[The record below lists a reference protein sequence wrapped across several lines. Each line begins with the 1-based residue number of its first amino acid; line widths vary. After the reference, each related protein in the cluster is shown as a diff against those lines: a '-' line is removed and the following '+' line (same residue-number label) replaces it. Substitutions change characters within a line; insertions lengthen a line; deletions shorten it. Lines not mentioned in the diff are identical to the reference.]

1 MSMFFAAM
9 LALGVSQDLTPETL
23 ERLRFELLPCEQPRL
38 EMTSTKSEYNFSFNQ
53 LNPVLQDGD
62 ADLKERERVLHQLR
76 LRNHKNRIVVEE
88 TQDGDAELK
97 ARILEK
103 VREKLIADRAALMKR
118 IERIIDEELATKP
131 GPAAKAPAPQDG
143 DLKDLERK
151 MRVLEEEKEKLAA
164 DMAKAKRYAAD
175 DALRAEAKKDGPH
188 DAQEAQEM
196 FENALELHDKDKNFR
211 EAIKLF
217 KRIYYN
223 YPKSRIGSI
232 SAYNVAC
239 GYALAGSKE
248 EAIDWLEYSVKA
260 GYNDFDHLRKDSDLD
275 SLRNEKRYKKLLT
288 DR

>member
-1 MSMFFAAM
+1 MSKFFAAIFV
-9 LALGVSQDLTPETL
+9 LGLSSVAIAQDSNTE
-23 ERLRFELLPCEQPRL
+23 EQ
-38 EMTSTKSEYNFSFNQ
+38 N
-53 LNPVLQDGD
+53 
-62 ADLKERERVLHQLR
+62 RVLEQLR
-76 LRNHKNRIVVEE
+76 NRNKKKSAVAEP
-88 TQDGDAELK
+88 QDGDAELK

-103 VREKLIADRAALMKR
+103 VREKLTADRAALLKR
-118 IERIIDEELATKP
+118 IEKIIDEELAKP
-131 GPAAKAPAPQDG
+131 GPSAKTPAAPEG
-143 DLKDLERK
+143 DVKELERK
-151 MRVLEEEKEKLAA
+151 MRILEEQKETLAA
-164 DMAKAKRYAAD
+164 EVAKAKRYAAD
-175 DALRAEAKKDGPH
+175 AALREEAKKDGPH

-196 FENALELHDKDKNFR
+196 FDNALELHDKDKNFR

-239 GYALAGSKE
+239 GYALAGSKD

-275 SLRNEKRYKKLLT
+275 SLRNERRYKKLLT

>member
-1 MSMFFAAM
+1 MSKFFAAIFV
-9 LALGVSQDLTPETL
+9 LGLSSFAIAQDLSSEERDRVL
-23 ERLRFELLPCEQPRL
+23 EQLRSRKKTRGSEEQ
-38 EMTSTKSEYNFSFNQ
+38 E
-53 LNPVLQDGD
+53 GD
-62 ADLKERERVLHQLR
+62 AD
-76 LRNHKNRIVVEE
+76 
-88 TQDGDAELK
+88 LK

-103 VREKLIADRAALMKR
+103 VREKLTTDRAALLRR
-118 IERIIDEELATKP
+118 IERIIDEELAKP
-131 GPAAKAPAPQDG
+131 GPGAKAPAQPDG
-143 DLKDLERK
+143 DSVKDLERK
-151 MRVLEEEKEKLAA
+151 MRILEEQKETLAA

-175 DALRAEAKKDGPH
+175 AALRDEAKKDGPH

-211 EAIKLF
+211 ESVKLF

-239 GYALAGSKE
+239 GYALAGNKD
-248 EAIDWLEYSVKA
+248 EAIDWLEYSVKS

-275 SLRNEKRYKKLLT
+275 GIRNEKRYKKLLT

>member
-1 MSMFFAAM
+1 MSKFFAAIFVLGLSSFA
-9 LALGVSQDLTPETL
+9 LAQDL
-23 ERLRFELLPCEQPRL
+23 
-38 EMTSTKSEYNFSFNQ
+38 SSE
-53 LNPVLQDGD
+53 
-62 ADLKERERVLHQLR
+62 ERERVLEQLR
-76 LRNHKNRIVVEE
+76 TRKKQHVE

-103 VREKLIADRAALMKR
+103 VREKLISDRAALMKR
-118 IERIIDEELATKP
+118 IERIIDEELGKP

-143 DLKDLERK
+143 DLKDIERK
-151 MRVLEEEKEKLAA
+151 MRILEEEKEKLAS

-175 DALRAEAKKDGPH
+175 AALREEAKKDGPH

-196 FENALELHDKDKNFR
+196 FENALELHDKDKNYR
-211 EAIKLF
+211 EAVKLF

-223 YPKSRIGSI
+223 YPKSKIGSI

-239 GYALAGSKE
+239 GYALAGSKD

-260 GYNDFDHLRKDSDLD
+260 GYNDFDHLRQDSDLD
-275 SLRNEKRYKKLLT
+275 SLRNERRYKKLLT

>member
-1 MSMFFAAM
+1 MSKFLAAIFVLGLSSFA
-9 LALGVSQDLTPETL
+9 LSQDL
-23 ERLRFELLPCEQPRL
+23 
-38 EMTSTKSEYNFSFNQ
+38 SSE
-53 LNPVLQDGD
+53 
-62 ADLKERERVLHQLR
+62 ERERVLEQLR
-76 LRNHKNRIVVEE
+76 TRKKQHVEA
-88 TQDGDAELK
+88 QDGDGELK

-103 VREKLIADRAALMKR
+103 VREKLLADRAALMKR
-118 IERIIDEELATKP
+118 IERIIDEELGKP
-131 GPAAKAPAPQDG
+131 GPAAKAPATQDG
-143 DLKDLERK
+143 DLKEIERK
-151 MRVLEEEKEKLAA
+151 MRILEEEKEKLAA

-175 DALRAEAKKDGPH
+175 NALREEAKKEGPH

-196 FENALELHDKDKNFR
+196 FENALELHDKDKNYR

-248 EAIDWLEYSVKA
+248 EAIDWLEYSVKG

>member
-1 MSMFFAAM
+1 MSKFLAAIFVLGLSPYA
-9 LALGVSQDLTPETL
+9 LAQDLSAE
-23 ERLRFELLPCEQPRL
+23 ER
-38 EMTSTKSEYNFSFNQ
+38 
-53 LNPVLQDGD
+53 D
-62 ADLKERERVLHQLR
+62 RVLEQLR
-76 LRNHKNRIVVEE
+76 SRKKNRVEV
-88 TQDGDAELK
+88 QDGDAELK

-118 IERIIDEELATKP
+118 IERIIDEELKT

-211 EAIKLF
+211 ESIKLF

-239 GYALAGSKE
+239 GYALAGNKE

>member
-9 LALGVSQDLTPETL
+9 LALGVSQEFTPENRD
-23 ERLRFELLPCEQPRL
+23 RLRFELLPCEQPRL
-38 EMTSTKSEYNFSFNQ
+38 EIDRSTTFTIERLELLLQ
-53 LNPVLQDGD
+53 QDGQ
-62 ADLKERERVLHQLR
+62 ADLKERERVLEQLR
-76 LRNHKNRIVVEE
+76 QRNHKSRIVVEA
-88 TQDGDAELK
+88 QDGDAELK

-103 VREKLIADRAALMKR
+103 VREKLTTDRAALIRR
-118 IERIIDEELATKP
+118 IERIIDEELGKT

-151 MRVLEEEKEKLAA
+151 MRMLEEEKEKIAS

-211 EAIKLF
+211 ESIKLF

>member
-1 MSMFFAAM
+1 MSKFFAAIFVLGLSS
-9 LALGVSQDLTPETL
+9 LAIAQDLSSE
-23 ERLRFELLPCEQPRL
+23 ER
-38 EMTSTKSEYNFSFNQ
+38 
-53 LNPVLQDGD
+53 D
-62 ADLKERERVLHQLR
+62 RVLEQLR
-76 LRNHKNRIVVEE
+76 NRKKKAVE

-103 VREKLIADRAALMKR
+103 VREKLTADRSALLKR
-118 IERIIDEELATKP
+118 IEKIIDEELAKP
-131 GPAAKAPAPQDG
+131 GPAAKGPTAPPEG
-143 DLKDLERK
+143 DVKELERK
-151 MRVLEEEKEKLAA
+151 MRILEEQKETLAA
-164 DMAKAKRYAAD
+164 EVAKAKRYAAD
-175 DALRAEAKKDGPH
+175 AALREEAKKGGPH
-188 DAQEAQEM
+188 DAAEAQEM

-211 EAIKLF
+211 ESIKLF

-239 GYALAGSKE
+239 GYALAGNKD

-260 GYNDFDHLRKDSDLD
+260 GYNDFEHLRQDSDLD

>member
-1 MSMFFAAM
+1 MSKFFAAIFVLGLSSFA
-9 LALGVSQDLTPETL
+9 LAQDL
-23 ERLRFELLPCEQPRL
+23 
-38 EMTSTKSEYNFSFNQ
+38 SSE
-53 LNPVLQDGD
+53 
-62 ADLKERERVLHQLR
+62 ERERVLEQLR
-76 LRNHKNRIVVEE
+76 TRKKQHVEA
-88 TQDGDAELK
+88 QDGDGELK

-103 VREKLIADRAALMKR
+103 VREKLLADRAALMKR
-118 IERIIDEELATKP
+118 IERIIDEELSKSGPSAKT
-131 GPAAKAPAPQDG
+131 PAAPAEG
-143 DLKDLERK
+143 DVKELERK
-151 MRVLEEEKEKLAA
+151 MRVLEEQKETLAA

-175 DALRAEAKKDGPH
+175 AALREEAKKDGPH

-196 FENALELHDKDKNFR
+196 FENALELHDKDKNYR

-248 EAIDWLEYSVKA
+248 EAIDWLEYSVKG